1 MKNIKLKYL
10 LYLICLHDIC
20 SFFTISS
27 FLFPKWGK
35 WLESTLFLN
44 SYFNVYTMMIIFIF
58 PALSIVPYYFLYD
71 FPNVSIKKKLT
82 LAGIAIINLILILAY
97 TVFIH
102 KIMS

>member
-1 MKNIKLKYL
+1 MVFVF
-10 LYLICLHDIC
+10 
-20 SFFTISS
+20 FFTISR

-58 PALSIVPYYFLYD
+58 PALSVVPYYFLYD

-82 LAGIAIINLILILAY
+82 LAGIAIINLILILSY